1 MFRDGNNEALK
12 LVMQGYSDSIKA
24 KTSNQG
30 TAMANAF
37 NQGLSNAVQTH
48 DNHEQ
53 AMQNR
58 EATRLQNEY
67 MNRTMDDRVTHQ
79 AQQTKANDLANEYT
93 ERTMDDRVKHETQQT
108 QMNANNIKQGQLY
121 NDRLT
126 LENQEQKLTSKS
138 RVGATNAK
146 NVNATA
152 VANYDT
158 TKTNTLHQNYQG
170 VERPYEKNGKWYV
183 LGYDAQGNKVNKE
196 ISASQAQSYKDLN
209 ARVEQ
214 NKRELRATE
223 TSANQQAIS
232 ANQAQHAVNMNTM
245 DTQNAAK
252 QAYDETAQA
261 LTNSGMNRNE
271 IATEINFAIKEGRPY
286 IEVGGKK
293 IDTGLAQRYLG
304 YGLGSSGGGV
314 GGGNIVNVNNTDR
327 KTNAQYSAD
336 MIGMLK
342 DPNATE
348 EQKQKAREWFTANK
362 DKVVEQARQK
372 LVGAQNVA
380 QSLQTLTGTDRV
392 TKGMGYL
399 TQYFGGDFAQAF
411 GNLKASQ
418 SDALVTLATNSLKG
432 SLTDRDM
439 DIVKNLVPS
448 MWQSNAT
455 NMGTALKAV
464 DKMINEL
471 ESYRGM
477 YGDVYTPEQMKTIK
491 NLQLFRDNLK
501 NGMPSNLNF

>member
-1 MFRDGNNEALK
+1 MFRDGNNQALQ
-12 LVMQGYSDSIKA
+12 LVMQGYSDSIRA
-24 KTSNQG
+24 KTGNQG

-79 AQQTKANDLANEYT
+79 AQQT
-93 ERTMDDRVKHETQQT
+93 

-126 LENQEQKLTSKS
+126 LENQEQKLTSNS

-183 LGYDAQGNKVNKE
+183 LGYDAKGNKVNKE

-209 ARVEQ
+209 ASVEQ

-223 TSANQQAIS
+223 TSKNQQAVS
-232 ANQAQHAVNMNTM
+232 ANQAQHVMNINTM
-245 DTQNAAK
+245 DTQNSAK
-252 QAYDETAQA
+252 QSYDETAQ
-261 LTNSGMNRNE
+261 LLGNSGMSRNE
-271 IATEINFAIKEGRPY
+271 IATEINFASKEGRPY

-336 MIGMLK
+336 MLEILRN
-342 DPNATE
+342 PNATE
-348 EQKQKAREWFTANK
+348 EEKEKSRAWFIANK
-362 DKVVEQARQK
+362 DKLVEGARQK
-372 LVGAQNVA
+372 LVNAQNIA
-380 QSLQTLTGTDRV
+380 QSLQTLTNADRV
-392 TKGMGYL
+392 EKGMGYL

-411 GNLKASQ
+411 GNLQATE
-418 SDALVTLATNSLKG
+418 SDALVTLATSSLKG
-432 SLTDRDM
+432 TLTERDM
-439 DIVKNLVPS
+439 DIVKKLVPS

-455 NMGTALKAV
+455 NMGRALKAV
-464 DKMINEL
+464 DKTINEL

-477 YGDVYTPEQMKTIK
+477 YGDVYTPDQKKTIK